1 MKVKVLENF
10 RDKYDKNIKYKKD
23 DVIEITKKRYNEILK
38 VGNLVQEIKKQN
50 EEGGEKNGE
59 QN

>member
-1 MKVKVLENF
+1 MKVKVLKNF
-10 RDKYDKNIKYKKD
+10 RDKYDKTIRYKKD

-38 VGNLVQEIKKQN
+38 VGNLVQEIKEQREKG
-50 EEGGEKNGE
+50 EEQNGE